1 MIDYLNGI
9 LDYKSSDEI
18 IVETGGI
25 GYKVFIPVS
34 TFSKLPE
41 SGSVVKI
48 YIVEAAA
55 GMYGGVISLYGFLTK
70 EERDMYLLIK
80 DEVPGT
86 GAKKAMEYTDKVSK
100 SFADFKTAV
109 MAKNASM
116 LNDIFGFT
124 KKTADKLIAA
134 LKDKISGVNVS
145 GAEKWH
151 EASKTLGNPAVSE
164 AVLALISL
172 GYKESEARNAANAAY
187 ANSENISI
195 EELIKKSLK
204 YIGSI

>member
-1 MIDYLNGI
+1 MIEYINGT
-9 LDYKSSDEI
+9 LDSKTSGEI
-18 IVETGGI
+18 IVEAGGI

-34 TFSKLPE
+34 TFSNLPE
-41 SGSVVKI
+41 PGSSVKI
-48 YIVEAAA
+48 YIVEAVA

-109 MAKNASM
+109 MAKNAVM

-134 LKDKISGVNVS
+134 LKDKITEVNVS
-145 GAEKWH
+145 GGEKWH
-151 EASKTLGNPAVSE
+151 ETAKSLINPMVSE

-172 GYKESEARNAANAAY
+172 GYKESEAKNAVNAAY
-187 ANSENISI
+187 ADSENITI

-204 YIGSI
+204 YIGNI